1 MRYLIDPHNITDFN
15 RSDEDLEA
23 FWLFCV
29 LVAGKN
35 SQVQAK
41 KLANFLKPAASVGI
55 SPFRYID
62 LRQHKYLDEDIK
74 AEKLG
79 QYKRVHRCFVESL
92 KLDLRNCT
100 VEDLESVFGV
110 GPKTA
115 RFFLTHSRP
124 NQQFAVLDTHILKW
138 LSVNL
143 DENVPKVTPNGG
155 KYRELEKKFLEFCEK
170 MGKTPAEMDLEIWSS
185 LNKGIASV

>member
-1 MRYLIDPHNITDFN
+1 MKYLIDPHNITDFN
-15 RSDEDLEA
+15 RSDAELEA

-35 SQVQAK
+35 SKIQAK
-41 KLANFLKPAASVGI
+41 KLANFLKPAVAAGI
-55 SPFRYID
+55 SPFRYIE
-62 LRQHKYLDEDIK
+62 LRQHKFLDEDIK

-79 QYKRVHRCFVESL
+79 QYTRIHKCFIESL

-100 VEDLESVFGV
+100 VEDLEAVSGV

-138 LSVNL
+138 LSAKL
-143 DENVPKVTPNGG
+143 DDVKVPKATPSGK
-155 KYRELEKKFLEFCEK
+155 KYRKFEK
-170 MGKTPAEMDLEIWSS
+170 MFLQLCEDGGKTPAEMDLEVWSS
-185 LNKGIASV
+185 IASA